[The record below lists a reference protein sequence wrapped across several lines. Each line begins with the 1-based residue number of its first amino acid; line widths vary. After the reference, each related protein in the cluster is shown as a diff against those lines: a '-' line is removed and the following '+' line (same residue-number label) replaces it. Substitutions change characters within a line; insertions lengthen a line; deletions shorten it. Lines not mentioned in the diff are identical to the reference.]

1 MPETSASPETG
12 AGEEETILIADDHPL
27 FRQALAMAVRGV
39 RPGAAIIEAGTV
51 AAALEAARGAEKL
64 ALVLLDLRMPGA
76 EGFMGVALMH
86 AQRPDVPIIVVSSAD
101 AAGSAREAVRLGA
114 TGFLGKH
121 EDLATMEKVIAAA
134 LAGERIAAP
143 ADAPL
148 DAMASKLAGLTPM
161 QLQVLHGVLAG
172 RLNKQI
178 AHDLGIA
185 IPTVKAH
192 MTAILRKLDVAN
204 RTQAVLAART
214 LGLTPPP
221 VE

>member
-1 MPETSASPETG
+1 MIPETEPTDGQKGDGETV
-12 AGEEETILIADDHPL
+12 LIADDHPL
-27 FRQALAMAVRGV
+27 FRQALSLAVKGV
-39 RPGAAIIEAGTV
+39 RPDATIIEVGTIPS
-51 AAALEAARGAEKL
+51 ALEAARGISPL
-64 ALVLLDLRMPGA
+64 ALILLDLHMPGA

-86 AQRPDVPIIVVSSAD
+86 AQCPDVPLIVVSSAE
-101 AAGSAREAVRLGA
+101 AANSAREAVRLGA

-121 EDLATMEKVIAAA
+121 EDLATMEQVIAAA

-143 ADAPL
+143 ADEPL
-148 DAMASKLAGLTPM
+148 DSMADKLAELTPM

-214 LGLTPPP
+214 LGL
-221 VE
+221 ELQN

>member
-1 MPETSASPETG
+1 MPHNSSG
-12 AGEEETILIADDHPL
+12 DGETILIADDHPL
-27 FRQALAMAVRGV
+27 FRQALGLAVSGV
-39 RPGAAIIEAGTV
+39 RPQAHIIEAGTIS
-51 AAALEAARGAEKL
+51 AATNAARTATGL
-64 ALVLLDLRMPGA
+64 ALILLDLNMPDA

-86 AQRPDVPIIVVSSAD
+86 AQRPDVPIIVVSSAE
-101 AAGSAREAVRLGA
+101 AASAAKEAVRVGA

-134 LAGERIAAP
+134 IAGERISPP
-143 ADAPL
+143 ADEPL
-148 DAMASKLAGLTPM
+148 DTMASKLTDLTPM

-192 MTAILRKLDVAN
+192 MTAILRKLDVSN
-204 RTQAVLAART
+204 RTQAVLAARA
-214 LGLTPPP
+214 LGLTLNQQSPS
-221 VE
+221 VFNS

>member
-1 MPETSASPETG
+1 MMPDTSAGERETV
-12 AGEEETILIADDHPL
+12 LIADDHPL
-27 FRQALAMAVRGV
+27 FRQALGLAVKGV
-39 RPGAAIIEAGTV
+39 RPEAAILEAGTV
-51 AAALEAARGAEKL
+51 SAALDAARRAKR
-64 ALVLLDLRMPGA
+64 LVLILLDLRMPGA

-86 AQRPDVPIIVVSSAD
+86 AQQPDVPILVVSGAEAS
-101 AAGSAREAVRLGA
+101 GSAREAMRLGA

-121 EDLATMEKVIAAA
+121 EDLATMEQVIAAA
-134 LAGERIAAP
+134 LAGERLAAP
-143 ADAPL
+143 ADEPL
-148 DAMASKLAGLTPM
+148 DAMAGKLAGLTPM

-214 LGLTPPP
+214 LGLSPPP
-221 VE
+221 VG